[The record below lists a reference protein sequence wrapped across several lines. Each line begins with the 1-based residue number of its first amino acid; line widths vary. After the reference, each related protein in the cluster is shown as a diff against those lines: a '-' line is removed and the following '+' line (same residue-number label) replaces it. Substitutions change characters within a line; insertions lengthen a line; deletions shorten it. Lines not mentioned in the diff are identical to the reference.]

1 MADNQN
7 TANNFDALI
16 DDNSATSTSNTNGT
30 RVTKPTKPTSSD
42 EEVVYN
48 ETYSEEEQRDV
59 NNITVTIPDD
69 ETPIVV
75 LFGAP
80 SMGKTMALLRLIRF
94 FDDIYGANSVVP
106 EKVFRPESDIHYR
119 KMCDAIKVMAYS
131 EYSPGPTDII
141 SFMLVKIL
149 NEGRPICQILEAPGE
164 HYFDGTPTSSFPT
177 YIEQIMSTNNK
188 KIWVFFVQ
196 KDWGKNQS
204 ERDSYKNAIHK
215 IELGE
220 NDEVV
225 FLFNQADRFGELHD
239 DKELFESNIEQQY
252 RGIFTPFR
260 NTGAKK
266 FLFGRDNYKKV
277 CFSSGRFTKT
287 QQQDPKKREK
297 WIPGNNNRYC
307 QDFWDALNLPNK

>member
-1 MADNQN
+1 MADNPKQ
-7 TANNFDALI
+7 TSDFDALI
-16 DDNSATSTSNTNGT
+16 NESNPIPVPNNGGGNRTPKPATT
-30 RVTKPTKPTSSD
+30 
-42 EEVVYN
+42 EEERVYN

-59 NNITVTIPDD
+59 NNITVTIPDE

-80 SMGKTMALLRLIRF
+80 SMGKTMALLRLIRY
-94 FDDIYGANSVVP
+94 FDDKYGTNSVVP

-119 KMCDAIKVMAYS
+119 KMCDAIKIMAYS

-149 NEGRPICQILEAPGE
+149 NQGHPICQILEAPGE
-164 HYFDGTPTSSFPT
+164 HYFDGTPSSSFPT
-177 YIEQIMSTNNK
+177 YIQQIMSTNNK

-204 ERDSYKNAIHK
+204 ERDSYKKVIHD
-215 IELGE
+215 IELGDD
-220 NDEVV
+220 DEVV

-239 DKELFESNIEQQY
+239 DKELFEANIEQQY

-266 FLFGRDNYKKV
+266 FLYGRDNYKKV
-277 CFSSGRFTKT
+277 CFSSGKFTKT
-287 QQQDPKKREK
+287 LQQDPKKREK

-307 QDFWDALNLPNK
+307 EELWNALNLPNK